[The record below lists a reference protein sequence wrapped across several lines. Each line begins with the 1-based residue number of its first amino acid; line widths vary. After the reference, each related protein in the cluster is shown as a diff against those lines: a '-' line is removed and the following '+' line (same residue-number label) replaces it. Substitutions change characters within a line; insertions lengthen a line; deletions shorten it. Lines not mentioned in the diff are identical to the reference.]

1 MSAKF
6 FLFKE
11 YYKMIVTD
19 SSKEQKQD
27 IDLKSIKQIDHIE
40 NSEQS
45 GNKTVLF
52 ILVKVKETFL
62 DILKGIWEFC
72 KHILL

>member
-62 DILKGIWEFC
+62 NILKGIVRV
-72 KHILL
+72 L

>member
-27 IDLKSIKQIDHIE
+27 IDLKSVKQIDHIE

-62 DILKGIWEFC
+62 DILKGIVRV
-72 KHILL
+72 L

>member
-27 IDLKSIKQIDHIE
+27 IDLKSVKQIDHIE

-62 DILKGIWEFC
+62 DILKGIVGV
-72 KHILL
+72 L

>member
-62 DILKGIWEFC
+62 DILKGIVRV
-72 KHILL
+72 L

>member
-1 MSAKF
+1 
-6 FLFKE
+6 
-11 YYKMIVTD
+11 MIVTD

-27 IDLKSIKQIDHIE
+27 IDLKSVKQIDHIE

-62 DILKGIWEFC
+62 DILKGIVRV
-72 KHILL
+72 L

>member
-6 FLFKE
+6 FLFKK

-27 IDLKSIKQIDHIE
+27 IDLKSINQIDHIE

-62 DILKGIWEFC
+62 DILKGIVRV
-72 KHILL
+72 L